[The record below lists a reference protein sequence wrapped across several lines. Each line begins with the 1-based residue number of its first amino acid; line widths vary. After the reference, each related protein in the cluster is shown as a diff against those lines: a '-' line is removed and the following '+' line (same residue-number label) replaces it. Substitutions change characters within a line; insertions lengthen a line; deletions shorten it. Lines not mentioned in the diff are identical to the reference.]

1 MVARG
6 LTWSHKRVT
15 RKSADTRRN
24 SASCE
29 CSDLANCNTT
39 CREQETSTRRTKGE
53 VRSRSIH
60 NFMHLRRTILLSPT
74 VWSLKTNKR
83 LPLWGCCLLS
93 GVGGSACVWGSPL
106 PSDPSSFQ
114 ARLLLFRTTNS
125 DGNGRAQNRTV
136 QGPTIECSSWQD
148 EKAASLYA
156 GVRSLCLYWLNN
168 SIGSFSVYIAL
179 YVLCTTIRF
188 EKNIHLH
195 PHTRETAAADGT
207 REFLRHH
214 RLFLQV
220 GWKVRSLGWRSLAGW
235 QLKWGVVLLLWP
247 FTYKTLFYVRFDSE
261 KVQTGF
267 ESIFK

>member
-125 DGNGRAQNRTV
+125 DGMVVPRTERCRDRRLSVAAGRMRKQLHYT
-136 QGPTIECSSWQD
+136 Q
-148 EKAASLYA
+148 AS
-156 GVRSLCLYWLNN
+156 
-168 SIGSFSVYIAL
+168 
-179 YVLCTTIRF
+179 VLCVFI
-188 EKNIHLH
+188 
-195 PHTRETAAADGT
+195 G
-207 REFLRHH
+207 
-214 RLFLQV
+214 
-220 GWKVRSLGWRSLAGW
+220 
-235 QLKWGVVLLLWP
+235 
-247 FTYKTLFYVRFDSE
+247 
-261 KVQTGF
+261 
-267 ESIFK
+267 